1 MRNSSLEKSQKKE
14 IFNIYDLQ
22 SANAKSFFC
31 GNVLALSL
39 MKIND
44 KIILI
49 THTLQQKYFL
59 AF

>member
-1 MRNSSLEKSQKKE
+1 MQNSSLDKNQK
-14 IFNIYDLQ
+14 IYDLQ

-49 THTLQQKYFL
+49 THTLQQ
-59 AF
+59 